1 MKNYQHRIGF
11 VFFLVIALFLN
22 SCSSYMNQPMISG
35 TSRARLGPETPVYH
49 DLKELPEPEQPVVV
63 AVYKFRDQTGQYK
76 PAELGQSW
84 STAITQGATTIL
96 IRALEESGWFIP
108 IERENIGNLLN
119 ERKIIRSSRMQY
131 SKNKNSND
139 NLLPPLLFAGV
150 ILEGGIISYE
160 SNVRTGGMGLRY
172 FGTGGSTQYR
182 EDRVSIYLRAVSTS
196 NGKILKTVYTTKSI
210 LSQKVDIGV
219 FKYVDTDKILEAEAG
234 YTKNEPSEMAV
245 TEAIQMAVESLVFEG
260 VEEDLWKISPAE
272 DLKGNRVYQDYV
284 IKKKKNLKTS
294 EYGAYEDNQLRG
306 WLGIGLNGG
315 IQMYEGDF
323 NSGTPEPTIGINID
337 FSLTD
342 KFSLMAEFGQSKLA
356 AADNFESVMQNL
368 DLKIKYTFLPLER
381 LSPTINLGGGIVQGE
396 STNTELGLQSFLLPR
411 FSGGIG
417 MEYMITK
424 KFSLALNGN
433 YIYYFYDD
441 VDGLDKGKYND
452 LAWNVSF
459 GLKYYIGKR

>member
-1 MKNYQHRIGF
+1 
-11 VFFLVIALFLN
+11 
-22 SCSSYMNQPMISG
+22 MNQPMLSG

-49 DLKELPEPEQPVVV
+49 ELKELPKPEQPVVV

-131 SKNKNSND
+131 SKNKNKND
-139 NLLPPLLFAGV
+139 NLLPPLLFAGI

-160 SNVRTGGMGLRY
+160 SNIRTGGLGIRY

-219 FKYVDTDKILEAEAG
+219 FKYVDTDKILEAESG

-245 TEAIQMAVESLVFEG
+245 TEAIQMAVQSMVFEG
-260 VEEDLWKISPAE
+260 VEDELWKIRPDEELE
-272 DLKGNRVYQDYV
+272 DNVVYRNYE
-284 IKKKKNLKTS
+284 IKKDKNLKIS
-294 EYGAYEDNQLRG
+294 EYGAYENDDLRG
-306 WLGIGLNGG
+306 WMGIGLHGG
-315 IQMYEGDF
+315 AQFYEGDF
-323 NSGTPEPTIGINID
+323 NSGSPEPLISADID
-337 FSLTD
+337 FSLTN
-342 KFSLMAEFGQSKLA
+342 KFSLVVEFGQSKLSA
-356 AADNFESVMQNL
+356 TDNFESVMQNL
-368 DLKIKYTFLPLER
+368 DLKLKYTVLPQER
-381 LSPTINLGGGIVQGE
+381 LSPTINFGGGIAQGE
-396 STNTELGLQSFLLPR
+396 STNTELGDQTFLLPK
-411 FSGGIG
+411 FNAGVGL
-417 MEYMITK
+417 EYMITR
-424 KFSLALNGN
+424 KFSISLDLN
-433 YIYYFYDD
+433 YHYYFYDD

-452 LAWNVSF
+452 FAWDTSL